1 MAIAIATPEP
11 GDGRTFRIPPYA
23 PESLEAYVDGVVQP
37 AEEVNPTDGTF
48 SLAFAPTGSERVTA
62 DYQPA
67 D

>member
-1 MAIAIATPEP
+1 MATAIATPEP

-23 PESLEAYVDGVVQP
+23 PGSLEAYVDGVVRP
-37 AEEVNPTDGTF
+37 AEEIDPSDGTF
-48 SLAFAPTGSERVTA
+48 SLASAPTESERVTA